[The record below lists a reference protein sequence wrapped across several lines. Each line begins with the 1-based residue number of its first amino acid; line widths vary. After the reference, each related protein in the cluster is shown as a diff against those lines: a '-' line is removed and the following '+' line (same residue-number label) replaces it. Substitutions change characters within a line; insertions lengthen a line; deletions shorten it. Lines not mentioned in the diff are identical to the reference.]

1 MSHYGNLSN
10 KQYHGMTEGVGHCPK
25 VGLHASI
32 PENCSIYLSIDLSIY
47 LSIFLSIYPSI
58 YLSLSLSVC
67 LSICLSVYLSIY
79 CGKNHGFL
87 SIKIPRSNRAMG
99 HVCKCSPVTRLQGHF
114 VGQGNPSR
122 ELLLQGLFGGKLNW
136 VNQLALLVL
145 SLGIFFGDFRQ
156 MAPFRQ
162 MMVLMGSF

>member
-1 MSHYGNLSN
+1 MISWRVILSESFGDNFMSHYGNLSN

-47 LSIFLSIYPSI
+47 RSI
-58 YLSLSLSVC
+58 YLSFYLSTRLSIYLSLSVC
-67 LSICLSVYLSIY
+67 LSVYLSVYLSIY

-99 HVCKCSPVTRLQGHF
+99 QVCKCSPVTRLQGHF

-122 ELLLQGLFGGKLNW
+122 ELLLQGLFGGN
-136 VNQLALLVL
+136 
-145 SLGIFFGDFRQ
+145 
-156 MAPFRQ
+156 
-162 MMVLMGSF
+162 